1 MKNQLILSL
10 AIGTLLSSC
19 IKKEEITKVEVVVQ
33 QGTYDPA
40 TFKANTENERV
51 FMNNYKAL
59 LGEINKAKPGT
70 TADSLK
76 GSKSQTITFAKL
88 QEIVNAGTIS
98 ISSLAND
105 NYKNLVLNSNSGYL
119 ASAATASTNSLFVP
133 VYPIPANAIGG
144 RYTQTSGYLFDK
156 YGVDIEELV
165 QKIFFGSIYDKVF
178 GELLTEGNISLANL
192 DKALV
197 YYGAPTS
204 FPNGLKIKVGADSI
218 TDVYIANY
226 AARRD
231 NSNGTGKGGYYS
243 VIKSQFITLQQ
254 LLKESP
260 NEKAKINEAV
270 KVMRENW
277 EKALMA
283 TAINY
288 LQSSKTGMLR
298 TGDVNISRALHSFCE
313 GLGLIATFKG
323 VKTTRI
329 ITDAQIE
336 EMQNTLYFNNMTD
349 TQNPLKYLGNTTEVD
364 KLAGIVAKI
373 QGIYGFSET
382 QVNDYFLKNDI
393 TIRNIG
399 MRQE

>member
-1 MKNQLILSL
+1 MKNQLILSF

-51 FMNNYKAL
+51 FMGNYKAL

-88 QEIVNAGTIS
+88 LEIVNAGTIS
-98 ISSLAND
+98 INSLAND

-165 QKIFFGSIYDKVF
+165 QKTFFGSIYDKVF

-204 FPNGLKIKVGADSI
+204 FPNGLKIKVGSDSI

-243 VIKSQFITLQQ
+243 VIKSQFITIQQ

-260 NEKAKINEAV
+260 NDKTKINEAV

-336 EMQNTLYFNNMTD
+336 EMQNTLYFNNMTY
-349 TQNPLKYLGNTTEVD
+349 TQNPLKYLGNTTEID